1 MRFFKL
7 LLAMAAM
14 AYAIP
19 GPSELIQADE
29 EALANRSPEGD
40 FEPHP
45 GDELQVKEG
54 YSLKDFVPI
63 KRSPDASPAPLPD
76 PERMPVLDDLIDAHE
91 REKRTANLSP
101 VNNPTKGL
109 LPRACRNDSTCPCAR
124 GAQTGLW
131 CGYCVRP
138 VDAIYRCRYGA
149 CLNWVYQ
156 CGPGNDC
163 CTFGYRRSC
172 AQRNGPCG
180 P

>member
-1 MRFFKL
+1 MRL
-7 LLAMAAM
+7 LTLILTLAAV

-19 GPSELIQADE
+19 GPSDLIEADSDPF
-29 EALANRSPEGD
+29 APR
-40 FEPHP
+40 P

-54 YSLKDFVPI
+54 YTSPSDFVPI
-63 KRSPDASPAPLPD
+63 KRSPDASPD
-76 PERMPVLDDLIDAHE
+76 PIPILDDLIDAHE
-91 REKRTANLSP
+91 SEKRTANLSP
-101 VNNPTKGL
+101 MNNPAKGL

-124 GAQTGLW
+124 GAKTGLW

-138 VDAIYRCRYGA
+138 MDAVNKCRSGS
-149 CLNWVYQ
+149 CMNWVYQ